1 MTSHLGNALDHVQS
15 QGFSGALLNTSLNE
29 LSDSTL
35 LHRFRFECTE
45 LHSEAS
51 FCQGPNHLRSVNFT
65 VISCIENENDPKL
78 VYVLLDKKGVMYA
91 KVIDE

>member
-1 MTSHLGNALDHVQS
+1 MHLRNALNYMQS
-15 QGFSGALLNTSLNE
+15 QSLDRALLNTSLDE

-35 LHRFRFECTE
+35 LHRFSFESTK

-78 VYVLLDKKGVMYA
+78 VCVLLDKKGVMYA
-91 KVIDE
+91 NVVDE